1 MILDLKKVMLSENA
15 ELSEEVEIGFSSF
28 DTKLG
33 SCPVTEKTKVSLH
46 FVNAENKKL
55 LITGG
60 GKLTMLM
67 PCDRCLADVPVT
79 IDLHIEK
86 EFPLKAVEPE
96 DGESE
101 EDEGI
106 LDGTTLDTD
115 QLIFD
120 EVLLNRPLKVLCKED
135 CKGICPSCGCNLN
148 EKECGCERIVRDPR
162 MAKFLDF
169 LE

>member
-15 ELSEEVEIGFSSF
+15 ELSEEAEIGFTTF

-33 SCPVTEKTKVSLH
+33 SYPVTEKTKVSLH
-46 FVNAENKKL
+46 VANRENKKL
-55 LITGG
+55 LITGT

-67 PCDRCLADVPVT
+67 PCDRCLTDVPVT
-79 IDLHIEK
+79 FELHIEK
-86 EFPLKAVEPE
+86 EFSLKEAE
-96 DGESE
+96 DGEIE

-106 LDGTTLDTD
+106 LDGMQLDTD
-115 QLIFD
+115 LLVFD
-120 EVLLNRPLKVLCKED
+120 EVLMNRPLKVLCKED

-148 EKECGCERIVRDPR
+148 EKECGCDRTVRDPR

>member
-15 ELSEEVEIGFSSF
+15 ELSEEAEIGFTAF

-33 SCPVTEKTKVSLH
+33 SFPVTEKTKVSLH
-46 FVNAENKKL
+46 IANRENKKL
-55 LITGG
+55 LITGT

-79 IDLHIEK
+79 IELHIEK
-86 EFPLKAVEPE
+86 EFPLKEAE
-96 DGESE
+96 DGEIE

-106 LDGTTLDTD
+106 LDGMQLDTD
-115 QLIFD
+115 LLVFD
-120 EVLLNRPLKVLCKED
+120 EVLMNRPLKVLCNED

-148 EKECGCERIVRDPR
+148 EKECGCDRTVRDPR